1 MTTKQLNGWQ
11 AKWAKFLLE
20 FNFKVTY
27 RLKKSEQ
34 PDMLTSLSY
43 YRLKRFDNLQQQHQF
58 YTVLKASQLNEDIK
72 KTQAVM
78 FYTNFVDK
86 ADKVNV

>member
-1 MTTKQLNGWQ
+1 
-11 AKWAKFLLE
+11 
-20 FNFKVTY
+20 
-27 RLKKSEQ
+27 
-34 PDMLTSLSY
+34 MLTSLSH

-72 KTQAVM
+72 KTLAVM